1 MDVEAPDRNAV
12 HCHLMNKKF
21 INNLLNVD
29 HFKKKRVPVVFG
41 IEKEI
46 CTDNC
51 YTYGYNDQYE
61 EHEQHKTVD
70 IVNLIGPK

>member
-1 MDVEAPDRNAV
+1 M
-12 HCHLMNKKF
+12 L
-21 INNLLNVD
+21 ITS
-29 HFKKKRVPVVFG
+29 KKKRVPVVFG

-70 IVNLIGPK
+70 IVNLIGPKWRENKVPENWEN